1 MRAPGE
7 ARRSEILEILINAK
21 EPVSGSELSRRLGVS
36 RQVIVTDIAL
46 LRANH
51 PDLIAT
57 SAGYVMI
64 KSSSICRIFKVNHTD
79 EQTEDELNIMVE
91 LGGTVVD
98 VYVEHKVYGTIS
110 APLNI
115 KCRRDVENFIN
126 DLKSGVSTPLKNIT
140 KGYHY
145 HTVEA
150 RSTEIL
156 DEIQH
161 KLEERKYLI
170 EAVDFKSVYQAK
182 NYSKC

>member
-1 MRAPGE
+1 MRTPGE
-7 ARRSEILEILINAK
+7 VRRLSILEILLNSK
-21 EPVSGSELSRRLGVS
+21 EAVSGSELSKRLGVS
-36 RQVIVTDIAL
+36 RQVIVNDIAL
-46 LRANH
+46 LRASH

-57 SAGYVMI
+57 NSGYLMI
-64 KSSSICRIFKVNHTD
+64 KAASTCRIFKVKHTD

-91 LGGTVVD
+91 LGGTVLD

-115 KCRRDVENFIN
+115 KCRRDIENFME

-150 RSTEIL
+150 RSEEIL
-156 DEIQH
+156 DEIQN
-161 KLEERKYLI
+161 KLQERGYLI
-170 EAVDFKSVYQAK
+170 ESVDFKSVYQAK
-182 NYSKC
+182 NYSQM